1 MDTASTSQDAPLL
14 LLPGTLCDARV
25 FAPVVARLCDA
36 SDGRSASP
44 GSSVARAVIVGDMTG
59 AESTPALAA
68 KLLADAPP
76 RFALAGF
83 SLGGIVALEM
93 IAQAPERIERIALLA
108 TNARPDPAANA
119 APRRAAVERARGHGM
134 ATFIDDSWPRPVAP
148 SNAADGALRALLV
161 AMAESGGDA
170 VLASQSEVAIH
181 RADSRPRLKDIA
193 VPALVLC
200 GEDDVVCRPDAHREM
215 AELIPGA
222 TLAILPGAGHFVLL
236 EAPDA
241 VAAHLRAWLAVPGA
255 PRIPPPA
262 HSPAAHAPAA
272 HSPAALAPQTRQE
285 TP

>member
-1 MDTASTSQDAPLL
+1 MDTASTSQDVPLL

-25 FAPVVARLCDA
+25 FAPVVARLGDGPDA
-36 SDGRSASP
+36 DEGAGRSAS
-44 GSSVARAVIVGDMTG
+44 SAARAVIVGDMTG
-59 AESTPALAA
+59 AETTKALAA
-68 KLLADAPP
+68 KLLTDAPP

-119 APRRAAVERARGHGM
+119 APRRDAVERTLRHGM
-134 ATFIDDSWPRPVAP
+134 ATFIDDSWPKPVAP
-148 SNAADGALRALLV
+148 RNAADSGLRALIV
-161 AMAESGGDA
+161 DMAETGGHT

-222 TLAILPGAGHFVLL
+222 TLAVLPGAGHFVLL
-236 EAPDA
+236 ESPDA
-241 VAAHLRAWLAVPGA
+241 VAAHLRAWLAMPGDSLVQT
-255 PRIPPPA
+255 PA
-262 HSPAAHAPAA
+262 R
-272 HSPAALAPQTRQE
+272 APQIHQE

>member
-1 MDTASTSQDAPLL
+1 MDTASTSQDVPLL

-25 FAPVVARLCDA
+25 FAPVVARLSAAPDA
-36 SDGRSASP
+36 EEGAGRSAS
-44 GSSVARAVIVGDMTG
+44 STARRVIVGDMTG
-59 AESTPALAA
+59 AETTPALAA

-119 APRRAAVERARGHGM
+119 APRRDAVERALRHGM
-134 ATFIDDSWPRPVAP
+134 ATFIDDSWPKPVAP
-148 SNAADGALRALLV
+148 RNAADSGLRALIV
-161 AMAESGGDA
+161 AMAETGGHT

-222 TLAILPGAGHFVLL
+222 TLAIIPGAGHFVLL
-236 EAPDA
+236 ESPDA
-241 VAAHLRAWLAVPGA
+241 VAAHLRAWLAMPGA
-255 PRIPPPA
+255 SLIQTPA
-262 HSPAAHAPAA
+262 R
-272 HSPAALAPQTRQE
+272 APQIHQE

>member
-1 MDTASTSQDAPLL
+1 METASTSQSLPLL

-25 FAPVVARLCDA
+25 FAPVVARLRDA
-36 SDGRSASP
+36 DGRI
-44 GSSVARAVIVGDMTG
+44 GGAVIVGDMTG
-59 AESTPALAA
+59 ADSTPALAA
-68 KLLADAPP
+68 KLLAEAPP

-83 SLGGIVALEM
+83 SLGGIVGLEM

-119 APRRAAVERARGHGM
+119 APRRDAVERARRHGV
-134 ATFIDDSWPRPVAP
+134 ATFIDDSWPKPVAP
-148 SNAADGALRALLV
+148 CNATDAALRALIV
-161 AMAESGGDA
+161 AMAETGGPA

-181 RADSRPRLKDIA
+181 RADSRPRLAAIT

-215 AELIPGA
+215 AGLIPGA
-222 TLAILPGAGHFVLL
+222 TLAILPGAGHFVTL

-255 PRIPPPA
+255 PHVSPPA
-262 HSPAAHAPAA
+262 PSPPAFA
-272 HSPAALAPQTRQE
+272 PAALAPQTRQE